1 MTEKAETKNAMV
13 HVLRQTDDAIREQ
26 FGRGASDE
34 EVENYVEKIRGTW
47 NDRINEFLK
56 DNSYERTILDQMIA
70 AVRDGRNL
78 SFDRKA

>member
-47 NDRINEFLK
+47 NDRINEFLAMDLIAEIRSSAAFCIFPVK
-56 DNSYERTILDQMIA
+56 FQIL
-70 AVRDGRNL
+70 
-78 SFDRKA
+78 